1 MAYRRSI
8 FLINRPFQL
17 RFSIYV
23 CSWIL
28 ALSFIYPMIV
38 AYVFDYFVRY
48 AALDPMGPSMKL
60 LRETRSEVIW
70 LLVLIQVT
78 FLSASFLMSLFMSH
92 RIAGPL
98 YNLTQGFTALK
109 EGQAGET
116 VRFRKKDH
124 FKDLAIEYNEMITSL
139 SATFSENITQLT
151 TAIDSLEK
159 AALEAAE
166 PEVKKSIATALGA
179 LRTAREKIPH

>member
-17 RFSIYV
+17 RFSVYV
-23 CSWIL
+23 CSWIM

-48 AALDPMGPSMKL
+48 AAMDPMGPSMKL

-98 YNLTQGFTALK
+98 YNLTKGFAALK
-109 EGQAGET
+109 SGQAGGT
-116 VRFRKKDH
+116 VHFRKKDH
-124 FKDLAIEYNEMITSL
+124 FKDLAAEYNEMIDAISERFSQNIAKLTDSIEKL
-139 SATFSENITQLT
+139 ENAASTATDPALRK
-151 TAIDSLEK
+151 AIED
-159 AALEAAE
+159 
-166 PEVKKSIATALGA
+166 ALGG
-179 LRTAREKIPH
+179 LREVREKTPH